1 MIQLHLLSDIVRSHG
16 FLQLL
21 HNRHF
26 VRQTHDLKPFRNDLL
41 QLCQL
46 LAVLFLVD
54 ERVDVRLLQLF
65 VHFLPLD
72 RGLVFCFKQVEDCF
86 CQSNLVVNLAAGIW
100 RLYQVW
106 SAFATLAF
114 DTLHRL
120 YPLNG
125 LLGYTTLRQL
135 HWHFIRIFVHTVSI
149 AQQVIACVY

>member
-54 ERVDVRLLQLF
+54 ERVDV
-65 VHFLPLD
+65 
-72 RGLVFCFKQVEDCF
+72 
-86 CQSNLVVNLAAGIW
+86 
-100 RLYQVW
+100 
-106 SAFATLAF
+106 
-114 DTLHRL
+114 
-120 YPLNG
+120 
-125 LLGYTTLRQL
+125 
-135 HWHFIRIFVHTVSI
+135 
-149 AQQVIACVY
+149 